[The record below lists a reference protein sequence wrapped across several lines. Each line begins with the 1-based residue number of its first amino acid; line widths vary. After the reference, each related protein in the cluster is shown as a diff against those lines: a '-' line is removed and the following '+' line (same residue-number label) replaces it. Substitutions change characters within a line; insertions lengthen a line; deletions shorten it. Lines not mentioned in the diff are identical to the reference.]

1 MTCPF
6 VFLSVLFKNDLE
18 VESAKLE
25 KMPRRLPLPS
35 STPLAATS
43 AKLPVVHDA
52 TTQAPSMLIG
62 QLKTMIRQVVRD
74 VAKVTAQDVATLL
87 SHTEGTLQRRVDV
100 TPGVSKCLQQ
110 LTFEFLFILCN
121 TH

>member
-1 MTCPF
+1 
-6 VFLSVLFKNDLE
+6 
-18 VESAKLE
+18 
-25 KMPRRLPLPS
+25 
-35 STPLAATS
+35 
-43 AKLPVVHDA
+43 
-52 TTQAPSMLIG
+52 
-62 QLKTMIRQVVRD
+62 MIRQVIHD

-121 TH
+121 TQPTFWNLFFLNIINALNVF